1 MKRRRAGHG
10 KRIIAATLAMMLA
23 VQPFS
28 GAWGVSTVNAAGTT
42 DAISAFSL
50 ENDGTGIDIEKS
62 RTDLYVGS
70 DWAGTG
76 ATVTESGSKATFD
89 VSSYG
94 WNGEWGLQYKI
105 YDLDVKDNT
114 EYTLEFDILSSID
127 KKIFLKFGGGDNPLI
142 SDTIELKADTP
153 YHYKQST
160 AGGVFTKDDSDD
172 MDSNGKKIVFGLGQM
187 AGEAANQS
195 GTLEIANIKVTEHE
209 VAQEIAVNKTGTK
222 VTFQQ
227 EADDA
232 IDSAT
237 VFYQIFDSEAEANA
251 ADVGT
256 FPGYPMTKKASGI
269 WEYSNDA
276 IELQSGQVIRYRFN
290 VIRSGAGALS
300 EAKNHVFTR
309 FIAKDYTVDTK
320 DRTSEGYTLVWND
333 EFDGTELDMSKW
345 SFQIGTKDPNGG
357 PDNWGNEE
365 LEYYTDKNHEVKD
378 GKLVI
383 TAKKEEMEGMPYTST
398 RIRTITDDGETLY
411 APRYGRVEARMK
423 LPAEDGLWP
432 AFWMLPEDTTIYGT
446 WAASGEIDI
455 MEARGREPGKV
466 DGTLHFGSQWPN
478 NSSAGKNYY
487 FDTDETDISGYHLYS
502 LEWEPGKITWLVD
515 DVPYGSISNF
525 YSKGADNA
533 ANYAYGA
540 PFDVPFYIIL
550 NLAVGG
556 TYDGDA
562 NLNNATFPASME
574 VDYVRVYQKTEGY
587 DEENLVEPDLDKD
600 FESFNSAE
608 FQPAGSDG
616 DYVGDTQF
624 ATLKDV
630 AEVNPDD
637 SDWQFFVGDFG
648 GAATQTIDTIDGT
661 KYAKIDISSSGGQNY
676 AIQLIKHFPFAEGY
690 TYEISFDAKS
700 SGSRNILVKPC
711 GDGDNSW
718 AGYGQSYEAALTTEM
733 KHYTHQF
740 TMDKTSDPTARLEF
754 DLGLSTNSVWIGNVV
769 VKMVE
774 KGAVDNTDM
783 AKTPLANGNQIYNG
797 TFDQGTDRV
806 GFWHFNNVTAY
817 VPSLVGEHDYS
828 RRAILT
834 ATGADAKIYQKG
846 MELLQSDQYQF
857 TMDLS
862 SENDTNFQVMFTSA
876 DGSNIYMKESFSYKA
891 ADGIKEYTSNFAMP
905 KGVTDKDGVFVLSLA
920 DGSVVSVDNI
930 NLVRMTKNNVSMDY
944 SKVELE
950 PIKTNSTEWTGHDQD
965 GGDPGFTNNNGE
977 LSIETA
983 NATINYQRM
992 LFHPVTLQEGIT
1004 YKLSFKAKSDKGET
1018 YEMSVQEDNSW
1029 AEVIHETIETTTS
1042 WKDYEYTFTST
1053 LTNAGNPINL
1063 KYLLSGANVSQ
1074 GKFYLKD
1081 VSMTVVVETGGK
1093 EAPEKTATG
1102 SAKIAAGTDYT
1113 IQVAEGEWKNSFME
1127 TVAANGKAVIMINEM
1142 PLNDYVKLAD
1152 IVKADAGTI
1161 TIPGAYLNEGGKN
1174 YRIELALSGYNNV
1187 VLNVTTTGTSGSN
1200 DSQLSGNVKVDVD
1213 SQTGAPGASIVTP
1226 IETLLTII
1234 PLTEQEKEDIRNGSI
1249 LSLRLKMADITN
1261 TISQEEKDLIAAE
1274 LKKSLPGYIIGK
1286 YLDLTLQK
1294 DLNGEVTI
1302 LSELN
1307 GMMRIEIQVPED
1319 CKNTD
1324 ASVKREFAV
1333 IRVHNGETT
1342 VLKDL
1347 DDNDD
1352 TITIET
1358 DCFSTYAI
1366 AYKDS
1371 AAAANGTSNEAS
1383 NGTSNGIGANKVKTG
1398 DNAPIANMILLVS
1411 CAAVAMAAAGRKKF
1425 KYQSR

>member
-1 MKRRRAGHG
+1 
-10 KRIIAATLAMMLA
+10 
-23 VQPFS
+23 
-28 GAWGVSTVNAAGTT
+28 
-42 DAISAFSL
+42 
-50 ENDGTGIDIEKS
+50 
-62 RTDLYVGS
+62 
-70 DWAGTG
+70 
-76 ATVTESGSKATFD
+76 
-89 VSSYG
+89 
-94 WNGEWGLQYKI
+94 
-105 YDLDVKDNT
+105 
-114 EYTLEFDILSSID
+114 
-127 KKIFLKFGGGDNPLI
+127 
-142 SDTIELKADTP
+142 
-153 YHYKQST
+153 
-160 AGGVFTKDDSDD
+160 
-172 MDSNGKKIVFGLGQM
+172 
-187 AGEAANQS
+187 
-195 GTLEIANIKVTEHE
+195 
-209 VAQEIAVNKTGTK
+209 
-222 VTFQQ
+222 
-227 EADDA
+227 
-232 IDSAT
+232 
-237 VFYQIFDSEAEANA
+237 
-251 ADVGT
+251 
-256 FPGYPMTKKASGI
+256 
-269 WEYSNDA
+269 
-276 IELQSGQVIRYRFN
+276 
-290 VIRSGAGALS
+290 
-300 EAKNHVFTR
+300 
-309 FIAKDYTVDTK
+309 
-320 DRTSEGYTLVWND
+320 
-333 EFDGTELDMSKW
+333 
-345 SFQIGTKDPNGG
+345 
-357 PDNWGNEE
+357 
-365 LEYYTDKNHEVKD
+365 
-378 GKLVI
+378 
-383 TAKKEEMEGMPYTST
+383 
-398 RIRTITDDGETLY
+398 
-411 APRYGRVEARMK
+411 
-423 LPAEDGLWP
+423 
-432 AFWMLPEDTTIYGT
+432 
-446 WAASGEIDI
+446 
-455 MEARGREPGKV
+455 
-466 DGTLHFGSQWPN
+466 
-478 NSSAGKNYY
+478 
-487 FDTDETDISGYHLYS
+487 
-502 LEWEPGKITWLVD
+502 
-515 DVPYGSISNF
+515 
-525 YSKGADNA
+525 
-533 ANYAYGA
+533 
-540 PFDVPFYIIL
+540 
-550 NLAVGG
+550 
-556 TYDGDA
+556 
-562 NLNNATFPASME
+562 ME

-608 FQPAGSDG
+608 FQPAGNDG

-806 GFWHFNNVTAY
+806 GFWHFNNVSAY

-876 DGSNIYMKESFSYKA
+876 DGSNVYMKESFSYKA

-944 SKVELE
+944 SEVELE
-950 PIKTNSTEWTGHDQD
+950 PIKTNSTEWTGHDQN

-992 LFHPVTLQEGIT
+992 LFHPVMLQEGIT

-1152 IVKADAGTI
+1152 IVNADAGTI

-1371 AAAANGTSNEAS
+1371 AAAANGTSNGA
-1383 NGTSNGIGANKVKTG
+1383 SNGIGANKVKTG

>member
-1 MKRRRAGHG
+1 MKRRIARHG
-10 KRIIAATLAMMLA
+10 KRTIATTLAIMLA

-28 GAWGVSTVNAAGTT
+28 STWRVSTVKAAEVT
-42 DAISAFSL
+42 DGISAFSL
-50 ENDGTGIDIEKS
+50 EDDGTGIGLADASTE
-62 RTDLYVGS
+62 LYVGS

-76 ATVTESGSKATFD
+76 ATLTEEGKKATIN

-94 WNGEWGLQYKI
+94 WNGEWGLQYMVKE
-105 YDLDVKDNT
+105 LDVVDNSS
-114 EYTLEFDILSSID
+114 YTVEFDILSSID
-127 KKIFLKFGGGDNPLI
+127 KKVLVKLDDNALL
-142 SDTIELKADTP
+142 TETLELKAGEA
-153 YHYKQST
+153 YHFSKEAST
-160 AGGVFTKDDSDD
+160 GTFAD
-172 MDSNGKKIVFGLGQM
+172 KKLYFAIGQM
-187 AGEAANQS
+187 AGEDANRA
-195 GTLEIANIKVTEHE
+195 GTLEITNVKVIGESATANET
-209 VAQEIAVNKTGTK
+209 AQEIAVNRNGNK

-227 EADDA
+227 AADDT

-237 VFYQIFDSEAEANA
+237 VFYQIFDSEAEANVA
-251 ADVGT
+251 NVDV
-256 FPGYPMTKKASGI
+256 FPGYPMTKKANGI
-269 WEYSNDA
+269 WEFSADNIA
-276 IELQSGQVIRYRFN
+276 LQSGKTIRYRFN
-290 VIRSGAGALS
+290 VIRSNAGTLS
-300 EAKNHVFTR
+300 EAKNYVFTP
-309 FIAKDYTVDTK
+309 FVAEDYTVDTK

-365 LEYYTDKNHEVKD
+365 LEYYTDKNHELKD
-378 GKLVI
+378 GKLII
-383 TAKKEEMEGMPYTST
+383 TAKEEEMEGMPYTST
-398 RIRTITDDGETLY
+398 RIRTITDDGKTLY

-432 AFWMLPEDTTIYGT
+432 AFWMLPEDTSIYGT

-455 MEARGREPGKV
+455 MEARGRVPDEVG
-466 DGTLHFGSQWPN
+466 GTLHYGSQWPN
-478 NSSAGKNYY
+478 NTYSGKTYK
-487 FDTDETDISGYHLYS
+487 FDTSKTDISGYHLYS
-502 LEWEPGKITWLVD
+502 VEWEPGKITWLVD

-525 YSKGADNA
+525 YSKGANNADN
-533 ANYAYGA
+533 YTYGA

-562 NLNNATFPASME
+562 NLENATFPSSME

-587 DEENLVEPDLDKD
+587 DDTDLVEQDMDKD
-600 FESFNSAE
+600 AENFNSDA
-608 FQPAGSDG
+608 FKPAGKNG
-616 DYVGDTQF
+616 DYVGDTEF
-624 ATLKDV
+624 ATLKDA
-630 AEVNPDD
+630 AEVKPED

-648 GAATQTIDTIDGT
+648 GAATQTVDTIGGT
-661 KYAKIDISSSGGQNY
+661 KYAKIDISAAGNQNY

-690 TYEISFDAKS
+690 TYEISFDAKAS
-700 SGSRNILVKPC
+700 ANRNILVKPC
-711 GDGDNSW
+711 GDADNGW
-718 AGYGQSYEAALTTEM
+718 AGYGQSYEAALTT
-733 KHYTHQF
+733 KIQHYTHQF
-740 TMDKTSDPTARLEF
+740 TMDKSSDSTARLEF

-769 VKMVE
+769 VKKVE
-774 KGAVDNTDM
+774 KEAVDNTDM
-783 AKTPLANGNQIYNG
+783 AKIPLANGNQIYNG

-834 ATGADAKIYQKG
+834 AKGADAKIYQKG

-862 SENDTNFQVMFTSA
+862 SEKDTKFQVMFTSK
-876 DGSNIYMKESFSYKA
+876 DGSNVYMKESFTYKA
-891 ADGIKEYTSNFAMP
+891 VDGIKEYTSNFAMP
-905 KGVTDKDGVFVLSLA
+905 KGVTDKEGVFVLSLA

-944 SKVELE
+944 SKIALE
-950 PIKTNSTEWTGHDQD
+950 PIKADSSEWTGHDQN
-965 GGDPGFTNNNGE
+965 GGDPSFTNNNGE

-1029 AEVIHETIETTTS
+1029 AETLHETIETTTS

-1063 KYLLSGANVSQ
+1063 KYLLSGTNVSQ

-1113 IQVAEGEWKNSFME
+1113 IQVAEGEWKTSFME
-1127 TVAANGKAVIMINEM
+1127 MVATNGKAVIMINEL

-1152 IVKADAGTI
+1152 IVNADAGTI

-1187 VLNVTTTGTSGSN
+1187 VLNVTTTGTSRSN
-1200 DSQLSGNVKVDVD
+1200 DSQLSGNVKVEVD
-1213 SQTGAPGASIVTP
+1213 SQTGAPGVNIVTP
-1226 IETLLTII
+1226 IEMLLDII
-1234 PLTEQEKEDIRNGSI
+1234 PLTEQEKEDIRNGSV
-1249 LSLRLKMADITN
+1249 LSLRLKMVDIIN
-1261 TISQEEKDLIAAE
+1261 TISQEEKDLIASE

-1294 DLNGEVTI
+1294 DINGEVTI

-1319 CKNTD
+1319 CKNKD
-1324 ASVKREFAV
+1324 VSVKREFAV

-1371 AAAANGTSNEAS
+1371 AEDA

-1411 CAAVAMAAAGRKKF
+1411 CSAVAMAAVGRKKF